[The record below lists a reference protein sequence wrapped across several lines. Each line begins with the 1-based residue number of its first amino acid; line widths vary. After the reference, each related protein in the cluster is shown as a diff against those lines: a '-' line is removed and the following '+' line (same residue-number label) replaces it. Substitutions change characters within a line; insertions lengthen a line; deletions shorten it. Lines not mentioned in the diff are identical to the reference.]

1 MRGKNPHDSRRSAI
15 LGRREEALPPAAPRP
30 MRRIVMRA
38 LSSSAS
44 VSREKGPGGRRGGAN
59 AIRNGERSR
68 YKGPRL
74 SVAAPPADR
83 LRTAI
88 RLSPHVPADPYTVV
102 RQNPSTDQ
110 RSRNCPSHERFYPHC
125 VRSPSTPAA
134 KQARSIRRQRRTGDF
149 SARKI
154 PKSEFVRR
162 SAAAGPTRAP
172 GDGPATA
179 TGTRRTSGFA
189 VAMSNKL
196 QKNHRPALGSRPSS
210 GPGNHRTRPLP
221 HPVRRNSTSSDD
233 TGRPSCRHPRN
244 GYRNSYST
252 GVGRKHGKQR
262 RRRRTSKN
270 RERTSLLDPVETEL
284 VI

>member
-1 MRGKNPHDSRRSAI
+1 MRGKNPHDPRRSAI

-83 LRTAI
+83 SRTAI

-154 PKSEFVRR
+154 QKSEFVRLRPAHRPEPLSVRPPLQGRGEPPASPWRCRINFKKTIAPR
-162 SAAAGPTRAP
+162 SAVAPPPVPAIIGHGPSRTPFVETVRARTIQGDRPAAILETDTATHTAP
-172 GDGPATA
+172 GWEENAESRGDEDERRKTA
-179 TGTRRTSGFA
+179 SA
-189 VAMSNKL
+189 
-196 QKNHRPALGSRPSS
+196 
-210 GPGNHRTRPLP
+210 PL
-221 HPVRRNSTSSDD
+221 
-233 TGRPSCRHPRN
+233 
-244 GYRNSYST
+244 YSI
-252 GVGRKHGKQR
+252 
-262 RRRRTSKN
+262 
-270 RERTSLLDPVETEL
+270 P
-284 VI
+284 